1 MFPQKHKMD
10 RLLRIKVLTAHLG
23 IINHKEM
30 FSPII
35 NRVAIMITIAHHIL
49 HHCSAVL
56 NYNQD
61 TVLTIVRFVTII
73 KAVFQVQ
80 ANKQHQQQL
89 LSLTFLVDFAFFAL

>member
-10 RLLRIKVLTAHLG
+10 KLLRIKVLTAHLG
-23 IINHKEM
+23 TINHKEM
-30 FSPII
+30 FSPIKD
-35 NRVAIMITIAHHIL
+35 RVAIMITIAHHIL

-56 NYNQD
+56 NYNMD
-61 TVLTIVRFVTII
+61 LTIRKFVTIH

-80 ANKQHQQQL
+80 VNKQHQQLL